1 MPYRFLCPRCHGKRT
16 TICKFCGGG
25 GKRLMAGIAVGKY
38 KECATGLVDIVV
50 TFAAVPGK
58 LTHATPRRPSCRG
71 RPVIVARMARSITK
85 SRMSVQASMQLTV
98 L

>member
-1 MPYRFLCPRCHGKRT
+1 MSYRFLCPRCYRQRT
-16 TICKFCGGG
+16 TNEHMQILQWG

-71 RPVIVARMARSITK
+71 ETRHRGAHGS
-85 SRMSVQASMQLTV
+85 
-98 L
+98 